1 MKMTATPQM
10 SSGSHPASVMT
21 HFDSL
26 SQFHSREASGS
37 FFLFQFLPWHSGPS
51 GQKFRQTFLGKTLG
65 IVKLSY
71 TEHPGT
77 SVHLGMLQS
86 LLSTYYVLGIVLGF
100 GVTADLYSSHACS
113 CPEELE
119 NGYKALF

>member
-10 SSGSHPASVMT
+10 SSGSRPASVMT

-26 SQFHSREASGS
+26 SQFCPREASGS

-51 GQKFRQTFLGKTLG
+51 GQKFRQTFLGKALG
-65 IVKLSY
+65 IVKISY

-77 SVHLGMLQS
+77 LVHVGMPQS
-86 LLSTYYVLGIVLGF
+86 LLSTYYVSGIVLGF
-100 GVTADLYSSHACS
+100 GITAHLYSSPACS

-119 NGYKALF
+119 NGYKVLF